1 MNYIEEYNQL
11 VQQLASEYSKRYGML
26 ERDDI
31 GQELWVWFVG
41 HPRKYKEW
49 STLEQKDRDKL
60 IAKSLRNAALKF
72 CEREKARKVGYD
84 TSDLYYYD
92 VSVVEAFLPSIIGE
106 TYEIPTKIQ
115 DLNAKFGSG
124 AASDG
129 NNWLSLRSDIASAF
143 YKLSE
148 QKQNILRL
156 RFSVDSPDWTA
167 LSKDMDSTP
176 DGARMKVQRAL
187 NSLVKHLG
195 GWKPYH
201 EQDNQEDSVVS
212 EPTDVEQTEN
222 TDEWPDN
229 FMLVR

>member
-11 VQQLASEYSKRYGML
+11 VQQLAAEYAKRYAML

-31 GQELWVWFVG
+31 GQELWVWFVS

-72 CEREKARKVGYD
+72 CEYQKARKIGYD
-84 TSDLYYYD
+84 VSDLYYYD

-156 RFSVDSPDWTA
+156 RFSVDSPDWTM
-167 LSKDMDSTP
+167 LSKEMESTP

-201 EQDNQEDSVVS
+201 EQDNQEDTAVS
-212 EPTDVEQTEN
+212 ESTDVEQTED
-222 TDEWPDN
+222 TDE
-229 FMLVR
+229 

>member
-1 MNYIEEYNQL
+1 
-11 VQQLASEYSKRYGML
+11 ML

-31 GQELWVWFVG
+31 GQELWVWFVS

-72 CEREKARKVGYD
+72 CEYQKARKVGYD

-156 RFSVDSPDWTA
+156 RFSVDSPDWTM
-167 LSKDMDSTP
+167 LSKEMESTP

-201 EQDNQEDSVVS
+201 EQDNQEDTAVS
-212 EPTDVEQTEN
+212 ESTDVEQTED
-222 TDEWPDN
+222 TDE
-229 FMLVR
+229 